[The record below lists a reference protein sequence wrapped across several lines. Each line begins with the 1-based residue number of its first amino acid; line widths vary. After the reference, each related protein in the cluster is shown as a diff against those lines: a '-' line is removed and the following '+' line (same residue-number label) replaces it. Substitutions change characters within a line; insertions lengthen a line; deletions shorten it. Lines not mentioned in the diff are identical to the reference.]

1 LLADPKILVAQIGA
15 RRRYAVPRGL
25 AQAGC
30 LHSVVTDACDAV
42 PPWRYLRGIVPQ
54 QLRPRPLRAV
64 LDRRLDGVAAEC
76 IRGCATFF
84 LATQLRARARAAESK
99 VSLWVRQNE
108 AFGKAVVRVD
118 WGSADTVYAFNGAAL
133 EIFERARRHGLRCVL
148 DQTAAPWRYNTQLL
162 SREQVRWPGWED
174 RPADMDP
181 GGQMM
186 AREEAEWALADH
198 IVCGSPFVIEAI
210 RSVGGPAEKC
220 RLVPYPVPDHAPLIQ
235 RKEIA
240 RGRRLRVL
248 FVGTLQLR
256 KGIQYVWDTVRRLGK
271 DHVECR
277 AVGPSELTADAEGT
291 VGSCIDWQGPVGRH
305 DVWSH
310 YAWADVF
317 FLPTLSEGSAN
328 VCWEAAASGTP
339 VVTTSAAGVV
349 DAGATIVPL
358 ESDAMAAELLMRARE
373 PRHTSDFVAR
383 RRSLAEYG
391 ADLVGSLS

>member
-1 LLADPKILVAQIGA
+1 
-15 RRRYAVPRGL
+15 
-25 AQAGC
+25 
-30 LHSVVTDACDAV
+30 
-42 PPWRYLRGIVPQ
+42 
-54 QLRPRPLRAV
+54 
-64 LDRRLDGVAAEC
+64 
-76 IRGCATFF
+76 
-84 LATQLRARARAAESK
+84 
-99 VSLWVRQNE
+99 
-108 AFGKAVVRVD
+108 
-118 WGSADTVYAFNGAAL
+118 
-133 EIFERARRHGLRCVL
+133 
-148 DQTAAPWRYNTQLL
+148 
-162 SREQVRWPGWED
+162 
-174 RPADMDP
+174 
-181 GGQMM
+181 
-186 AREEAEWALADH
+186 
-198 IVCGSPFVIEAI
+198 
-210 RSVGGPAEKC
+210 
-220 RLVPYPVPDHAPLIQ
+220 
-235 RKEIA
+235 
-240 RGRRLRVL
+240 VL